1 MQHNSH
7 TACNLLSQCLTVYQV
22 CLLQTTSLQIIANA
36 INIKSSLFV
45 IYNKK
50 LVEATQLELFANFMQ
65 QKKKG
70 LEYIS
75 FSEWLTVP
83 LL

>member
-36 INIKSSLFV
+36 INIKSLLFV
-45 IYNKK
+45 I
-50 LVEATQLELFANFMQ
+50 LQ
-65 QKKKG
+65 QKISGSHPAGTLCKLHATKTKG

>member
-7 TACNLLSQCLTVYQV
+7 TACYLLSQCLTVYQV